1 MPNNIE
7 AIYALGQSVWYDNIS
22 RAMIDSGDL
31 QHLINQGVT
40 GLTANPTIFEKAIS
54 NSNDYDNQLMELALK
69 NKSADEIYEE
79 LVIQDIRAAA
89 DLLLPVYNKTLAI
102 DGYVSLEVSPRL
114 AFDTSGTVEE
124 ARKFFNTLNRPNIL
138 IKVPATPQGIP
149 AIQQLISEGI
159 NVNVTLIFSLD
170 IYKQVQ
176 EAYISGLEMLSSSS
190 DDLSRV
196 ASVASFFVSRVDTAV
211 DEALTEKISQGDSN
225 LTSLMGKAAVANAK
239 LAYRSF
245 QQNFY
250 SERFNSLISKGA
262 MVQRPLWAST
272 GTKNAGYSDV
282 LYVDSLIGK
291 STVNTMPDLTLAAF
305 LDHGV
310 PLATV
315 TKDLAAAEQ
324 CIQGIINS
332 EVPLESITDK
342 LLSDGVKAFSDSFE
356 SLMSHIETKRANLMA
371 SHNKS
376 GLANTGA

>member
-54 NSNDYDNQLMELALK
+54 NSNDYDDQLMELALK

-89 DLLLPVYNKTLAI
+89 DLLLPVYNKTLGI

-170 IYKQVQ
+170 MYKQVQ

-211 DEALTEKISQGDSN
+211 DEALTEKISQGDSD
-225 LTSLMGKAAVANAK
+225 LSSLMGKAAVANAK
-239 LAYRSF
+239 IAYRSF

-282 LYVDSLIGK
+282 LYVDSLIGQ

-310 PLATV
+310 PLTTV

>member
-22 RAMIDSGDL
+22 RAMIDSGGL

-54 NSNDYDNQLMELALK
+54 NSSDYDNQLMALAVENK
-69 NKSADEIYEE
+69 NANEIYEE
-79 LVIQDIRAAA
+79 IVIQDIRSAA
-89 DLLLPVYNKTLAI
+89 DLLLPVYNKTLGI

-114 AFDTSGTVEE
+114 AFDTDGTIKE

-138 IKVPATPQGIP
+138 IKVPATLQGIP

-176 EAYISGLEMLSSSS
+176 EAYISGLEILSNSS

-211 DEALTEKISQGDSN
+211 DEALTEKISQGDSS
-225 LTSLMGKAAVANAK
+225 LISLMGKAAVANAK
-239 LAYRSF
+239 IAYRSF

-250 SERFNSLISKGA
+250 SERFNELISKGA

-272 GTKNAGYSDV
+272 GTKNTGYSDV

-291 STVNTMPDLTLAAF
+291 STVNTMPDLTLEAF
-305 LDHGV
+305 LDHGI
-310 PLATV
+310 PLTTV
-315 TKDLAAAEQ
+315 TSDLGAAEQ
-324 CIQGIINS
+324 CIQEITKSG
-332 EVPLESITDK
+332 VLLESITDK
-342 LLSDGVKAFSDSFE
+342 LLSDGVTAFSNSFE
-356 SLMSHIETKRANLMA
+356 SLISHIETKRANLIA

-376 GLANTGA
+376 GVANTGA

>member
-31 QHLINQGVT
+31 QNLINQGVT

-54 NSNDYDNQLMELALK
+54 NSNDYDDQLMELALE

-79 LVIQDIRAAA
+79 LVIQDISAAA
-89 DLLLPVYNKTLAI
+89 DLLLPVYNKTLGI

-114 AFDTSGTVEE
+114 AFDTAGTVEE

-138 IKVPATPQGIP
+138 IKVPATSQGIP

-176 EAYISGLEMLSSSS
+176 EAYISGLEMLSNSS

-211 DEALTEKISQGDSN
+211 DEALTEKISQGDSS
-225 LTSLMGKAAVANAK
+225 LTSLRGKAAVANAK
-239 LAYRSF
+239 IAYRSF
-245 QQNFY
+245 QQSFY

-272 GTKNAGYSDV
+272 GTKNAEYSDV

-310 PLATV
+310 PLTTV
-315 TKDLAAAEQ
+315 TNDLGAAEQ
-324 CIQGIINS
+324 CIQGIIKS

-356 SLMSHIETKRANLMA
+356 SLMCHIETKRANLMA
-371 SHNKS
+371 SRNKS
-376 GLANTGA
+376 GLANAGA

>member
-272 GTKNAGYSDV
+272 GTKNEGYSDV

>member
-324 CIQGIINS
+324 CIQGIINA